1 MFLHSGASLHGHE
14 FSKRATQAVVSP
26 GNYRNPLLR
35 STLSPPANRA
45 STLPLVSSLSR
56 DDDAVPDL
64 KTSKTYPMFAAQ
76 TLDNALVNSQ
86 ETRGDLVASQL
97 GTMSEDETSV
107 ISDTDGSRVSSL
119 TRGKRQST
127 YVLAHPPPRLRTKQ
141 KIIRMRPNL
150 VLQIQYVTPGLRPR
164 PTIDVYPSFAGAG
177 SIMAPLLGRV
187 PRIAGIKRELSGQ
200 DIMLVRSED
209 YASQTSG
216 SESDCDEDGIMT
228 RDLLAVLSPS
238 KTEDKAEI
246 VMAEGMVWV
255 TSTRSFGNS
264 YSYEF
269 TSVGP
274 NGMAITARW
283 VRKQVISSSLPGTPT
298 SSCPSKPAKPQLSD
312 TKFTFSFIDQN
323 SRRHPI
329 LAILTSTSLT
339 IHETYATVPQ
349 SQSSSPS
356 SPYSD
361 GQVQTEKRIQPV
373 EEWQK
378 SFISVSAVWVAL
390 RHGWAPDFRP
400 EDFMP
405 FRTSVPSQMEECLHG
420 RRRSL
425 SASNDS
431 TPSSPRFSETTGR
444 RKYPTGIR
452 QQALRSSND
461 LPRRATSTGAAF
473 IQKRRAALREN
484 KNEPTDGE
492 HDRTIKLN
500 RRALSGDWNVG
511 LPKSIRENSLAESLM
526 SSVRVSPKSDL
537 GTRQASA
544 LAPPPIPVKR
554 RAVSAYSPLASLS
567 ADLSDFDVLQLH
579 DPSADAAQKSLER
592 GDASDAGSKGRHRKW
607 KNMANWFRKLSG
619 R

>member
-14 FSKRATQAVVSP
+14 FSKRATQAVASP
-26 GNYRNPLLR
+26 SNRRNPLLR

-45 STLPLVSSLSR
+45 STLPPGSSLSR
-56 DDDAVPDL
+56 DDEAVPNL
-64 KTSKTYPMFAAQ
+64 KTSKTHPMSAAQ
-76 TLDNALVNSQ
+76 RLDNALVNSQ
-86 ETRGDLVASQL
+86 DARGDLIASQL
-97 GTMSEDETSV
+97 GAKSEDETSV

-127 YVLAHPPPRLRTKQ
+127 FVLAHPPPRLRTKQ
-141 KIIRMRPNL
+141 KIIHMRPNL
-150 VLQIQYVTPGLRPR
+150 VLQVQQVTPGLRPR

-200 DIMLVRSED
+200 DIMLIRSED
-209 YASQTSG
+209 YASQASG
-216 SESDCDEDGIMT
+216 SESDCNEDGIMS

-255 TSTRSFGNS
+255 TSTRFFGNS

-269 TSVGP
+269 SSVDP
-274 NGMAITARW
+274 SGMTITARW

-298 SSCPSKPAKPQLSD
+298 SPNPSNSAKPQFSD

-323 SRRHPI
+323 CRRHPI
-329 LAILTSTSLT
+329 LATLTSASLT

-349 SQSSSPS
+349 SQSSSPNS
-356 SPYSD
+356 LSGGD
-361 GQVQTEKRIQPV
+361 QAQTEKRIQPV

-378 SFISVSAVWVAL
+378 SFISVSAIWVAL

-405 FRTSVPSQMEECLHG
+405 FRTSVTSQTEGCIHG

-431 TPSSPRFSETTGR
+431 TPSPGFLEMTGR
-444 RKYPTGIR
+444 RKYPAGMR
-452 QQALRSSND
+452 QHALRSAND
-461 LPRRATSTGAAF
+461 LPKRATSTGAAF
-473 IQKRRAALREN
+473 IQKRRAMLRESN
-484 KNEPTDGE
+484 DEPTDGG
-492 HDRTIKLN
+492 HDRATRLN

-511 LPKSIRENSLAESLM
+511 LPKNVRENSLAESLM
-526 SSVRVSPKSDL
+526 GSTHVSPKSDS
-537 GTRQASA
+537 GTRQASS
-544 LAPPPIPVKR
+544 LASPPMSIKR
-554 RAVSAYSPLASLS
+554 RAVSAYLPLGSLS
-567 ADLSDFDVLQLH
+567 ADLSDFDVLELN
-579 DPSADAAQKSLER
+579 DLSTDAAQKSLER
-592 GDASDAGSKGRHRKW
+592 GDVSEAGSKGRHRKW
-607 KNMANWFRKLSG
+607 KNMANWFRKLST